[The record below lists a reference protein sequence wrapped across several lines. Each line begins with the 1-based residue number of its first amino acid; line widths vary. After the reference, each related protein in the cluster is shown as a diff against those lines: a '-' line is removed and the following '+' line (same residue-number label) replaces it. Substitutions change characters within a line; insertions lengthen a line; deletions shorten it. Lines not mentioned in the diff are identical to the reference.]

1 MLSRRMLSVQAFC
14 MELSRLCCMYV
25 CVMYVSI
32 DVMYVCIECM
42 YAMYGMTYVKYVLVC
57 NVCM

>member
-32 DVMYVCIECM
+32 DVMYVCNVW
-42 YAMYGMTYVKYVLVC
+42 YVTYDKYVLVC
-57 NVCM
+57 SVCM